1 MKILFSI
8 IINALILYMLTYL
21 LAANPDKWVI
31 DWITV
36 AWWWKTYLLGGIILW
51 IINTTVRPILKI
63 LSLPLFFIFFWLVV
77 FVINWVILKLFEYI
91 INDALKIPGVSYNID
106 WWINFIIA
114 TTIFTVL
121 NVIYQMFFK
130 K

>member
-8 IINALILYMLTYL
+8 IINSIILYTLTYL

-36 AWWWKTYLLGGIILW
+36 EWWWVTFLLWWIILW
-51 IINTTVRPILKI
+51 VINTTVRPVLKI

-77 FVINWVILKLFEYI
+77 FLINWIILKLFEYI
-91 INDALKIPGVSYNID
+91 INDILKIPWVSYTID
-106 WWINFIIA
+106 WWINFVIA